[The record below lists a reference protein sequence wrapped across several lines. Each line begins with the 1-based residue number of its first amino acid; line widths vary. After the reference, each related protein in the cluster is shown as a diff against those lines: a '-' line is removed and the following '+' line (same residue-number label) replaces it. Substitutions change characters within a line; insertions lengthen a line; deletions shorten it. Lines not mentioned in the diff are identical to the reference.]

1 MSQSFDFND
10 RENILL
16 KTAVRYI
23 DNFSLEQIVT
33 MKLQE
38 NLTGF
43 GHIHV
48 FDFEIDP
55 TVSHIFN
62 VWG

>member
-1 MSQSFDFND
+1 
-10 RENILL
+10 
-16 KTAVRYI
+16 
-23 DNFSLEQIVT
+23 

-62 VWG
+62 VWGELTPCQDEDAAGGHASFRGR